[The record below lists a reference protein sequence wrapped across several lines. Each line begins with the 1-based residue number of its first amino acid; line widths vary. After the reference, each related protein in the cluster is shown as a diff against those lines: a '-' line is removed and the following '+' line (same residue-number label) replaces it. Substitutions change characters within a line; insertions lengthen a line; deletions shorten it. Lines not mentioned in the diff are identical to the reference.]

1 MQCWNVSVVHNAT
14 SATSAERFNIS
25 NSCAVFDFA
34 LYTVGVGLMVTL
46 SGQCGTDGHTG
57 GQRGT
62 DGHTGGGRGT
72 NGHSMVNV
80 GLMVTQWSTR
90 D

>member
-14 SATSAERFNIS
+14 SAASAERFNIS

-46 SGQCGTDGHTG
+46 SGQCGTDG
-57 GQRGT
+57 QLV
-62 DGHTGGGRGT
+62 
-72 NGHSMVNV
+72 VNV
-80 GLMVTQWSTR
+80 GLMVTQWSTW